1 MLKHFQAA
9 ALGFGLLA
17 LFAPLGG
24 CSSGTDGP
32 TPPDGNGNGNGN
44 GDGDGELSLAV
55 ETVVTG
61 LASPTY
67 LTAPD
72 GDERLFVL
80 EQPGRVRIIRDGE
93 LLSTPYLDLTG
104 AVDAGGNEQGLLGM
118 ALDPDFA
125 SNGRFYLDF
134 TVAPSGDTRVVRYT
148 VADPTADVA
157 DVVAADTIL
166 RVAQPFSNHNGGMLT
181 FGPDGRLYVA
191 LGDGGSGGDP
201 MGNGQDSTTV
211 LGTILRLTEDGEAPA
226 GNPFVGRAGDDRI
239 WAYGLRNPWRFAFDP
254 PSGTLYIADVGQNE
268 WEEVNAVAD
277 DRAGVNYG
285 WNVMEGT
292 HCFGASECDQSGL
305 ELPVLE
311 YDHGEGCSITGGFV
325 YRGSAIPAAVGRY
338 FFADFC
344 SAFVRS
350 FRLEG
355 GEAVDRLE
363 HDLGNLESLTS
374 FGTDGEGELYLLEGG
389 GRVLRI
395 VDGGG

>member
-1 MLKHFQAA
+1 MLRTREVV
-9 ALGFGLLA
+9 ALAVGLPA

-24 CSSGTDGP
+24 CSSGPDGP
-32 TPPDGNGNGNGN
+32 TPPDGN

-55 ETVVTG
+55 ETVVEG
-61 LASPTY
+61 LARPTY

-80 EQPGRVRIIRDGE
+80 EQAGRVRVVRDGE
-93 LLSTPYLDLTG
+93 LLTTPYLDIAG
-104 AVDAGGNEQGLLGM
+104 AVDDGGNEQGLLGM
-118 ALDPDFA
+118 AFHPDFGA
-125 SNGRFYLDF
+125 NGRFYLDF

-148 VADPTADVA
+148 VADPGADA
-157 DVVAADTIL
+157 AEVVAADTIL
-166 RVAQPFSNHNGGMLT
+166 RVAQPFSNHNGGMLA

-201 MGNGQDSTTV
+201 RGHGQDSTTV
-211 LGTILRLTEDGEAPA
+211 LGTILRLTGEGEAPA
-226 GNPFVGRAGDDRI
+226 DNPFVGRAGDDRI

-254 PSGTLYIADVGQNE
+254 PSATLFIADVGQNR

-277 DRAGVNYG
+277 DRGAVNYG
-285 WNVMEGT
+285 WSVTEGT
-292 HCFGASECDQSGL
+292 HCFGASDCDQSGL

-311 YDHGEGCSITGGFV
+311 YGHDEGCSVTGGFV
-325 YRGSAIPAAVGRY
+325 YRGAAIPAAVGRY

-355 GEAVDRLE
+355 GEAVDRRE
-363 HDLGNLESLTS
+363 HDLGSLESVTS
-374 FGTDGEGELYLLEGG
+374 FGTDDDGELYLLEGG
-389 GRVLRI
+389 GRVLRF
-395 VDGGG
+395 VDGG